1 MFRTENLVI
10 ILHAAVITLRN
21 LFYIFRG
28 FFFFLKLTHHMKTSA
43 DPFHLARVSILREGR
58 RSYVLSLCF
67 SAKIFVVN

>member
-28 FFFFLKLTHHMKTSA
+28 FFFFEVNPPYENFSRSFSLSKGINFERRKK
-43 DPFHLARVSILREGR
+43 ILRFE
-58 RSYVLSLCF
+58 SLFLSKDFCC
-67 SAKIFVVN
+67 